1 MVGYSN
7 SYTLTRPKDEF
18 GKLAKYTKLL
28 DFVKAHRTE
37 EFSRVDLFVKSGY
50 WNISD
55 LNRFTHSKNWKGDAE
70 TMNTAF
76 RGQNCY
82 VTAKMHDLG
91 VIEYNRKTR
100 RWHCGKNI
108 DSIKY

>member
-50 WNISD
+50 SGGLTPLLDSNGKPI
-55 LNRFTHSKNWKGDAE
+55 
-70 TMNTAF
+70 
-76 RGQNCY
+76 
-82 VTAKMHDLG
+82 V
-91 VIEYNRKTR
+91 KTEE
-100 RWHCGKNI
+100 
-108 DSIKY
+108 